1 MNDPKTGTY
10 AGSAVRK
17 YSAEIN
23 GNKSSV
29 SLEPEFYEALR
40 KVAANRRL
48 TTQAL
53 IGEIAEHNPQSNLSS
68 ELRLTVLREMQKRL
82 THLG

>member
-1 MNDPKTGTY
+1 MNEPKTGTC

-17 YSAEIN
+17 WSVEIN

-29 SLEPEFYEALR
+29 SLEPEFYAGVERIAR
-40 KVAANRRL
+40 ARGV

-68 ELRLTVLREMQKRL
+68 ELRLTVLRELQNRL
-82 THLG
+82 YK